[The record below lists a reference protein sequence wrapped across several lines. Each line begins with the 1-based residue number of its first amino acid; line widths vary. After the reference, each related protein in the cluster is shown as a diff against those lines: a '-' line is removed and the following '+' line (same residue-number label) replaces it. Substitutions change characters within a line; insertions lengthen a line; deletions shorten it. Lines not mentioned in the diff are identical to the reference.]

1 MAYQCLNYVIDSD
14 QSDWSSAEEIDD
26 EQQLQQFLTICLFCD
41 QTFKSVDVCLTHLN
55 QHHNFNLIELC
66 RLNKF
71 DCIKYIKLINYI
83 REYKPNIESVP
94 KIVQDNLFDDEIYL
108 KPFDADDS
116 FLTFGLLF

>member
-1 MAYQCLNYVIDSD
+1 MANQSLNYAIDSD

-26 EQQLQQFLTICLFCD
+26 EEQLLTICLFCD